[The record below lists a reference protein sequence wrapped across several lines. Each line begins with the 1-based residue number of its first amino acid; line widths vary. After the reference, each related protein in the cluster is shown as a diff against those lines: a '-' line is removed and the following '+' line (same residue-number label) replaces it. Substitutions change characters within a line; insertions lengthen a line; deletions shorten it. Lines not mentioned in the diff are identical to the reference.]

1 VLRQQAGGAAMSG
14 PTAESILSLAKLA
27 AEKGDAARGEA
38 IYRQPGLACIA
49 CHAIGGAGGKVGP
62 DMTSIG
68 ASAPLDYLVESILMP
83 GAKVKEGYH
92 SVVIETKDGRTL
104 MGRLLRSGGGS
115 VVLSD
120 AAGQEITLA
129 DSAILKRTDSGS
141 LMPANLIAGLKEQEQ
156 LDLFKFLSQLGKPG
170 DFDATKSRAP
180 RVWAVM
186 PLTGAMPEGAAKGSP
201 ALPWMPINGT
211 VNGTLLAGDVATFAG
226 TATEILAGARV
237 ELSTAAEV
245 TLKFPRP
252 PLGVWVDG
260 LAVKDGRVRLEPGI
274 HKIVVH
280 DKAGADLRFEASAG
294 TFLPSW

>member
-1 VLRQQAGGAAMSG
+1 
-14 PTAESILSLAKLA
+14 
-27 AEKGDAARGEA
+27 
-38 IYRQPGLACIA
+38 
-49 CHAIGGAGGKVGP
+49 
-62 DMTSIG
+62 
-68 ASAPLDYLVESILMP
+68 
-83 GAKVKEGYH
+83 
-92 SVVIETKDGRTL
+92 
-104 MGRLLRSGGGS
+104 
-115 VVLSD
+115 
-120 AAGQEITLA
+120 
-129 DSAILKRTDSGS
+129 
-141 LMPANLIAGLKEQEQ
+141 MPANLIAGLKEQEQ